1 MTLVNSMSS
10 GVGRGARI
18 VVGLV
23 MLGVGLALGGGWL
36 ALSIVGLVPLAA
48 GAFDFCLIAPLF
60 HHPLHATGSRKA

>member
-23 MLGVGLALGGGWL
+23 MLGVGLALGGDGWHCR
-36 ALSIVGLVPLAA
+36 SSVSCPLRLGRSASA
-48 GAFDFCLIAPLF
+48 
-60 HHPLHATGSRKA
+60 